1 MKRRPTQAAD
11 PPSAPPARSAAKPPR
26 KKRMTPAP
34 QKPRDPVFEALRAE
48 LGL

>member
-1 MKRRPTQAAD
+1 MKRL
-11 PPSAPPARSAAKPPR
+11 PPKAEPPPAFPARSAAKPPG

-34 QKPRDPVFEALRAE
+34 GRPRDPVFEALRAE